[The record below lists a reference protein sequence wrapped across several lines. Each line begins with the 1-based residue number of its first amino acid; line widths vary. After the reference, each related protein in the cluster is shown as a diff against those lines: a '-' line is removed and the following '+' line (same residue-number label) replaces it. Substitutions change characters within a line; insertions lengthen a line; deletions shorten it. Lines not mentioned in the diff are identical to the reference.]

1 MSKVVGKI
9 ARSVNGVNVSVLFIR
24 NKNSTSLLTTFPR
37 AVFYRSSS
45 SSSSSSSSIYET
57 VYVYCN
63 SATAARAAVVL

>member
-45 SSSSSSSSIYET
+45 SSSSSIHET

-63 SATAARAAVVL
+63 SAAAARAAVVL